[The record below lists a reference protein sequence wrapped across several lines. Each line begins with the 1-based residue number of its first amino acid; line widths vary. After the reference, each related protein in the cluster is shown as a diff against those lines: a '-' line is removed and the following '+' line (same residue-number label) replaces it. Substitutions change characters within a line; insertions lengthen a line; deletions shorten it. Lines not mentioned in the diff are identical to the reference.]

1 MAINIPLMILL
12 RPLTSAIA
20 KVVLGTT
27 VAAITYAFLNNT
39 LKPYMDVLTSQ
50 IHSTLSGLSTIG
62 GPFMEVIHYLDF
74 PQMVTILLTCSAACF
89 SLRLMSVA
97 IRAFGINTGS

>member
-27 VAAITYAFLNNT
+27 VAALTYAFLNNT
-39 LKPYMDVLTSQ
+39 ILPFIDRIQDAILSQ
-50 IHSTLSGLSTIG
+50 VSSLSTMG
-62 GPFMEVIHYLDF
+62 GAVGQVVVYFDIPHAIS
-74 PQMVTILLTCSAACF
+74 ILFSCSAACM
-89 SLRLMSVA
+89 SIRLMAIA
-97 IRAFGINTGS
+97 IRAFGVNTG

>member
-20 KVVLGTT
+20 KIVLGTT

-39 LKPYMDVLTSQ
+39 VLPFMDRIQQAILSQ
-50 IHSTLSGLSTIG
+50 VSSLSTMG
-62 GPFMEVIHYLDF
+62 GAVGEVVVYFDIPHIIS
-74 PQMVTILLTCSAACF
+74 ILFSCSAACM
-89 SLRLMSVA
+89 SIRLMA
-97 IRAFGINTGS
+97 IAVRAFGVNTG

>member
-39 LKPYMDVLTSQ
+39 VLPLIDRIQDAILSQ
-50 IHSTLSGLSTIG
+50 VSSLSTMG
-62 GPFMEVIHYLDF
+62 GTVGQVVVYFDIPHMIS
-74 PQMVTILLTCSAACF
+74 ILFSCSAACM
-89 SLRLMSVA
+89 SIRLMAIA
-97 IRAFGINTGS
+97 IRAFGVNTG